1 MQQLNLLTAAPAKL
15 RITFKVDHQPETI
28 SEWWVDVVGPAPGAA
43 AAPHLRARRDDIWAE
58 MRRERPTRWH
68 ANGVGGLVRDREA
81 PWIWTCSI
89 GLELE
94 TASGLPWRIRRYAY
108 ARGAF
113 FAVEGGN
120 SEEWRVTVLPVARLS
135 DLSLA
140 GWELVLHELA
150 EQETPTEGASI

>member
-1 MQQLNLLTAAPAKL
+1 MADGPVRCRAWRINQVKPRTTAQVNNYL
-15 RITFKVDHQPETI
+15 E
-28 SEWWVDVVGPAPGAA
+28 
-43 AAPHLRARRDDIWAE
+43 AR
-58 MRRERPTRWH
+58 
-68 ANGVGGLVRDREA
+68 
-81 PWIWTCSI
+81 
-89 GLELE
+89 
-94 TASGLPWRIRRYAY
+94 GLPWRIRRYAY

-150 EQETPTEGASI
+150 EQETPTEGASR